1 MGGKHESGMAA
12 EDGGLGPEHV
22 PSCVLSAFDDQVSGL
37 EDVVQVREQAQGI
50 LAAVGST
57 WRKHEQD
64 HHPLMLVT
72 THEHGWVPYALQYP
86 DVTPV
91 FPFQLKNR
99 TLILEHCGCG
109 EYRVVNLPGTWS
121 WADLNGDAVHGS

>member
-12 EDGGLGPEHV
+12 EDGGIGPEHV
-22 PSCVLSAFDDQVSGL
+22 PSCVLSAFSDQVGDL
-37 EDVVQVREQAQGI
+37 EDIIQVQERAPEI

-57 WRKHEQD
+57 WRRHELEHFQ
-64 HHPLMLVT
+64 LATL
-72 THEHGWVPYALQYP
+72 HEHGWDVYALQYN
-86 DVTPV
+86 DVIPV

-121 WADLNGDAVHGS
+121 WADLRGDAVHGS